1 MYIYIYTVST
11 VLGLQMNAL
20 LGPMMLSFAQGLPT
34 SGSLHDKVR
43 LCVCVAANASCAQR
57 YCLPSTMFNLPE
69 YHPPP
74 NQFQTSNTNESGA
87 FRSFVFLRRKKNIE
101 VGKEIQERQGFSPI
115 TELTIFKYWPY
126 WRVGY
131 WGEGPRNAK
140 IGPQKIYLTIKQLG
154 ILKSLSI
161 LKYRECGYG

>member
-1 MYIYIYTVST
+1 MHCLDPWCFPLPKACQLRGHFMIRFDCVLQLTHHVRKGIIDPQPCST
-11 VLGLQMNAL
+11 CPNIILPRTNSKHQTLMN
-20 LGPMMLSFAQGLPT
+20 QE
-34 SGSLHDKVR
+34 H
-43 LCVCVAANASCAQR
+43 
-57 YCLPSTMFNLPE
+57 
-69 YHPPP
+69 
-74 NQFQTSNTNESGA
+74 SGA
-87 FRSFVFLRRKKNIE
+87 LFSFEEKKHIE

-126 WRVGY
+126 WRVGC

-154 ILKSLSI
+154 ILKWLSI